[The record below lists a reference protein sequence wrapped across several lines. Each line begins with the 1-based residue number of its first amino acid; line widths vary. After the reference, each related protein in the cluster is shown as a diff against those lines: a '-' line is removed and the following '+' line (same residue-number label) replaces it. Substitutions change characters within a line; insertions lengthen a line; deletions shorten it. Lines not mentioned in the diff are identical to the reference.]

1 MTNGSKNI
9 WRDLIFI
16 CCSLFAFGTCAA
28 GEPTLVTG
36 WSYLQQHSSTELQR
50 QHDALQ
56 QRFAR
61 LTAAEAEQLLA
72 LELALQSAD
81 QDDYQANR
89 QKVQQ
94 AVAAYQFLR
103 QQVEAGWVQAAWIGN
118 RWLRL
123 RADAKSAAEQQ
134 LFMRTFLEQFE
145 PEPDLAPKLHKAFAF
160 ALQPVKQQ
168 IYRQNQRWLQQQ
180 LQGSGWFDISKTSAD
195 ASQAAWLMVQHAD
208 WDPLWQQQVLQLL
221 QPKVKQGEF
230 QPRYFAYLTD
240 RVAINTGQPQLYGT
254 QGACDNQSGQW
265 QPFAV
270 VNAAQLDL
278 KRQEMELEP
287 IGQYRAKFRCKSTD
301 SQPQSAATERQ
312 NRK

>member
-1 MTNGSKNI
+1 MGLARYSLY
-9 WRDLIFI
+9 WMV
-16 CCSLFAFGTCAA
+16 CSCFVVSAKITAD
-28 GEPTLVTG
+28 PSLVTQ
-36 WSYLQQHSSTELQR
+36 WSSLQQHSTAQLQH
-50 QHDALQ
+50 QQAVLQ

-72 LELALQSAD
+72 LELAFQSVD
-81 QDDYQANR
+81 EETYQANR
-89 QKVQQ
+89 QQVQQ
-94 AVAAYQFLR
+94 AVVAYQVML
-103 QQVEAGWVQAAWIGN
+103 QQVEAGWVQAAWLGN

-123 RADAKSAAEQQ
+123 RADAKTAAEQQ

-145 PEPDLAPKLHKAFAF
+145 PEPEIPAKLHKAFAV

-180 LQGSGWFDISKTSAD
+180 IQVSGWFDISKTSVD
-195 ASQAAWLMVQHAD
+195 AAQAAWLMVQHAD
-208 WDPLWQQQVLQLL
+208 WDPQWQQQILQLL

-254 QGACDNQSGQW
+254 QGACDHQSGQW

-270 VNAAQLDL
+270 ANAAQLDL
-278 KRQEMELEP
+278 NRQAMELEP
-287 IGQYRAKFRCKSTD
+287 IGQYRAKFRCKSTKLK
-301 SQPQSAATERQ
+301 PQSDATVLHSG
-312 NRK
+312 K